1 MLLRKGKDFEV
12 KENMH
17 LFISFPRFEISLYL
31 FKPRLGSGRE
41 APAAGTSGRS
51 YREEEKKKRLIVL
64 LQKVP
69 RLSSEPQR
77 EAFSRAHGEITRIH
91 FINVDVV

>member
-1 MLLRKGKDFEV
+1 MRRAQPAQYALPTALPE
-12 KENMH
+12 E
-17 LFISFPRFEISLYL
+17 
-31 FKPRLGSGRE
+31 SGRE